1 MKTIQKLPRL
11 RRVCILVDAT
21 LIEKLTEI
29 AKQRAEIEGFPVY
42 ETWLESNRAAVDE
55 RIATYTKRGVKPPH
69 NLSMLMYR
77 AARGP
82 GRVGRPSF
90 HEHLYDIYHEGM
102 SSWLASNS
110 EGTTRGNTKKKA
122 VNVG

>member
-1 MKTIQKLPRL
+1 MKTPPKLPRL
-11 RRVCILVDAT
+11 RRICILVDSD
-21 LIEKLTEI
+21 LIEQLTEI
-29 AKQRAEIEGFPVY
+29 AKQRAETEGFPVY

-55 RIATYTKRGVKPPH
+55 RASTYKKRGVKPPR
-69 NLSMLMYR
+69 NLAVLMYR

-110 EGTTRGNTKKKA
+110 EGSKRGNTKKKD
-122 VNVG
+122 VNIG